1 MDILTDTLGM
11 RVTYTKW
18 DKENRLPFYLAAG
31 YDFQKAEIDGC
42 FCILIRPKEKLP
54 TSPALKK
61 QIQRIQKVELLPIV
75 VRVKSM
81 SSFRRKNMIANRIP
95 FIIDGKQAYLPFMG
109 TFLQAKA
116 EAEVRVSEKFIT
128 SAQVLFLL
136 YMYQESGELYLSEAV
151 RALPYSAMTITRA
164 AKQLEESG
172 FFSAR
177 KEGVNKIIYS
187 NYSKKELY
195 EQARESLSSP
205 VIKKGF
211 LPKERLSKQMILA
224 GTSALAERTILNDD
238 ILLVYAVDKKGI
250 DQKELQNELLDPNE
264 QVEIEV
270 WKYSPQLFA
279 DNEGIDT
286 ISLVLSLMDDKDER
300 VEEAVDEI
308 LDEFWRKED
317 GIRA

>member
-1 MDILTDTLGM
+1 M
-11 RVTYTKW
+11 
-18 DKENRLPFYLAAG
+18 
-31 YDFQKAEIDGC
+31 
-42 FCILIRPKEKLP
+42 
-54 TSPALKK
+54 
-61 QIQRIQKVELLPIV
+61 ELLPV
-75 VRVKSM
+75 AVRVKSM

-116 EAEVRVSEKFIT
+116 EADVRVPEKFMT
-128 SAQVLFLL
+128 SALVLFLL

-151 RALPYSAMTITRA
+151 RTLPYSAMTVTRA

-172 FFSAR
+172 LFTVR
-177 KEGVNKIIYS
+177 KEGVNKILFS

-205 VIKKGF
+205 VIKKCF
-211 LPKERLSKQMILA
+211 LPKERLPKQMILA

-250 DQKELQNELLDPNE
+250 DQKELQNELLDSNE
-264 QVEIEV
+264 QAEIEV

-279 DNEGIDT
+279 DDEGIDI
-286 ISLVLSLMDDKDER
+286 ISLALSLMDDKDER

-308 LDEFWRKED
+308 LDEFWRKA
-317 GIRA
+317 GQPAT